1 MIYKIRKQPSRASKD
16 NALKKINQYVK
27 DEWSQDKIG
36 RNTRLI
42 RNRSK
47 ILQEIFDTKRLYR
60 KEEQDLQNWLEDT
73 ERPIE
78 NYLFGQTNKD
88 DKLEENEIYQK
99 MQKPSSEYNEIIHL
113 YTPTTMQEYK
123 EIMSIMRK

>member
-1 MIYKIRKQPSRASKD
+1 MEKIYKMRKQPLRANKD
-16 NALKKINQYVK
+16 NALKKISQYVK

-47 ILQEIFDTKRLYR
+47 ILQEIFDMERLYR
-60 KEEQDLQNWLEDT
+60 KEKQDLQDQLKDT
-73 ERPIE
+73 KGPVE
-78 NYLFGQTNKD
+78 NYLFDQTNKD

-99 MQKPSSEYNEIIHL
+99 MQKPSEIIHL
-113 YTPTTMQEYK
+113 YTPTTIQEYK
-123 EIMSIMRK
+123 EITSVMKDV